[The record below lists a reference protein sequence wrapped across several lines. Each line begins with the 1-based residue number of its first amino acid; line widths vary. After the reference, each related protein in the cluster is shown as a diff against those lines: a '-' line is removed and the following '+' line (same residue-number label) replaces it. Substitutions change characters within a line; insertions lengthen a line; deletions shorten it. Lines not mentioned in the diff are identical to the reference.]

1 MSKNMNVGEVELDLA
16 GETVVLR
23 PTLRAAQAINRKF
36 GSLADALRQVAALNL
51 EAYTEIVKAGSGAK
65 EAEQRDLPEKVFR
78 AGVTRLSG
86 PIAEYLSLLL
96 NGGRPPADEA
106 ELSAESAAEGNA

>member
-1 MSKNMNVGEVELDLA
+1 MTKNLNVGEVALDLS
-16 GETVVLR
+16 GEALVLR

-51 EAYTEIVKAGSGAK
+51 EAYTEIIKAGSGLK
-65 EAEQRDLPEKVFR
+65 DAEQRELPERVFR

-86 PIAEYLSLLL
+86 PLAEFLSILL
-96 NGGRPPADEA
+96 NGGRPVSPDDD
-106 ELSAESAAEGNA
+106 LTAESPAEGNT